1 MNLKRSVIIL
11 GASCFLLIT
20 WWRWELIVAS
30 ALSFVGS
37 SALMAMNP
45 GQASCYADISLF
57 EYWSAGVAWLLL
69 GVVLILRIIK
79 VVRVS
84 NEGDKW
90 SVSSLLLFVMTVVA
104 LAAPILTPVPPNVQ
118 GNLIT
123 TRLLSPL
130 SVGAIETIVTRAQT
144 DESVG
149 SLERIRIDANNYL
162 LNRQIVVMGKPQE
175 LNTSTRLVFIFGSD
189 DVGRDV
195 LSRVI
200 AGARV
205 SLAIGA
211 IVAVGS
217 VVIGMLIGF
226 FAGYT
231 GTLIDSLL
239 MRLTDLFLAIPSLFL
254 VIGVIAFLGQS
265 LTTLVAVLTLTG
277 WMSVARTVRTEIRK
291 LRGKEF
297 VHAARMLN
305 QSGYKIL
312 IKHLLPNLKPILFTA
327 TILQFGN
334 AILAEAAL
342 SFLGLGVQPPTASW
356 GNMLGQSV
364 SYLRTGWWLAFFPGL
379 LLSTVLLAV
388 HQKFETATD
397 AND

>member
-1 MNLKRSVIIL
+1 MNLKRSAIII

-37 SALMAMNP
+37 SVLMAMNP
-45 GQASCYADISLF
+45 GQANYYADSSLF
-57 EYWSAGVAWLLL
+57 EYWSAGVVWLLL

-79 VVRVS
+79 MVRGS
-84 NEGDKW
+84 NEGEKW
-90 SVSSLLLFVMTVVA
+90 SVSSLLLFVLTVVA
-104 LAAPILTPVPPNVQ
+104 LVAPILTPVPPNVQ

-130 SVGAIETIVTRAQT
+130 SVGAIETVVARAQT

-149 SLERIRIDANNYL
+149 FWERMRIDANNYL

-175 LNTSTRLVFIFGSD
+175 LNASTRLVFIFGSD

-205 SLAIGA
+205 SLAIGV

-217 VVIGMLIGF
+217 VVIGTLIGF

-231 GTLIDSLL
+231 GTLIDALL

-277 WMSVARTVRTEIRK
+277 WMSAARTVRTEVRK

-297 VHAARMLN
+297 VHAALMLN
-305 QSGYKIL
+305 QSAYKIL

-397 AND
+397 AHD

>member
-1 MNLKRSVIIL
+1 MKERN
-11 GASCFLLIT
+11 
-20 WWRWELIVAS
+20 
-30 ALSFVGS
+30 
-37 SALMAMNP
+37 
-45 GQASCYADISLF
+45 
-57 EYWSAGVAWLLL
+57 GVCH
-69 GVVLILRIIK
+69 
-79 VVRVS
+79 
-84 NEGDKW
+84 
-90 SVSSLLLFVMTVVA
+90 LLLFVLTVVA
-104 LAAPILTPVPPNVQ
+104 LVAPILTPVPPNVQ

-130 SVGAIETIVTRAQT
+130 SVGAIETVVARAQT
-144 DESVG
+144 DESISFV
-149 SLERIRIDANNYL
+149 ERMRIDANNYL

-175 LNTSTRLVFIFGSD
+175 LNASTRLVFIFGSD

-217 VVIGMLIGF
+217 VVIGTLIGF

-231 GTLIDSLL
+231 GTLIDALL

-277 WMSVARTVRTEIRK
+277 WMSAARTVRTEVRK

-305 QSGYKIL
+305 QSAYKIL

-397 AND
+397 AHD